1 MIKMQVIGHLGQ
13 DATVNQVSGKNVI
26 NFSVAHSE
34 KYKNAQNVQMEKTTW
49 VSCSYWTDKTG
60 VAQYLRKGTQVYV
73 EGQPDVKMYE
83 NRNREQQANIV
94 CRVFSIQL
102 LGSNQKEGTVTRETN
117 PPITEEPGYKP
128 MNTGDYKDDDDLP
141 F

>member
-13 DATVNQVSGKNVI
+13 DATVNQVADKTVI

-34 KYKNAQNVQMEKTTW
+34 NYTKDGVKYQKTTW
-49 VSCSYWTDKTG
+49 VSCSYWTEKTL
-60 VAQYLRKGTQVYV
+60 VAQYLKRGTQVYV

-83 NRNREQQANIV
+83 DKNRTQQANIV
-94 CRVFSIQL
+94 LRVIQIQL
-102 LGSNQKEGTVTRETN
+102 LGSRDKPEGGSQNNGQQETN
-117 PPITEEPGYKP
+117 TGNSYKP
-128 MNTGDYKDDDDLP
+128 IASDIPQDDDGLP